1 MATSKTMSTKLD
13 YDWGQT
19 VRVVTTAPQ
28 EMRPGEVC
36 SVCGIRELEGETLY
50 LVEFS
55 EGEALEIPECNLEN
69 AEEE

>member
-1 MATSKTMSTKLD
+1 MNNRSN

-19 VRVVTTAPQ
+19 VRVVTTAPK

-36 SVCGIRELEGETLY
+36 SICGIRELEGEKLY

-55 EGEALEIPECNLEN
+55 EGVALEVPETKLEN
-69 AEEE
+69 VEGK